1 MSLLRVRTLWAPPT
15 GGTGVSTQYYD
26 ETSAT
31 PASIA
36 ALMVAVRAFFV
47 ALQGAVANG
56 TWWSWESELAVID
69 ETTGLI
75 TGYYT
80 ITPPATANAVGSGTY
95 AAPAGAVVTWQSQRV
110 LRGRRMRGRTFIVPL
125 SGGALESNG
134 TLGSGTITALLTAG
148 NTLITAA
155 NAAGHAMVVWSRPDP
170 EAGIVVGEIGVVE
183 LARVTDK
190 AAVLR
195 SRRD

>member
-15 GGTGVSTQYYD
+15 GGQGVSTQYFD
-26 ETSAT
+26 ETGAT
-31 PASIA
+31 AGSIA
-36 ALMVAVRAFFV
+36 NLMTAVRAFFV
-47 ALQGAVANG
+47 ACQGAAANG

-69 ETTGLI
+69 EVSGDI
-75 TGYYT
+75 TGYYS
-80 ITPPATANAVGSGTY
+80 ITPPATANAVGSGNY
-95 AAPAGAVVTWQSQRV
+95 SAAAGACVTWQSQRV

-125 SGGALESNG
+125 SGGALDSNG

-155 NAAGHAMVVWSRPDP
+155 NAAGHAMVVYSRPDP
-170 EAGIVVGEIGVVE
+170 AHGIVTGEIGVVE

-190 AAVLR
+190 TAVLR